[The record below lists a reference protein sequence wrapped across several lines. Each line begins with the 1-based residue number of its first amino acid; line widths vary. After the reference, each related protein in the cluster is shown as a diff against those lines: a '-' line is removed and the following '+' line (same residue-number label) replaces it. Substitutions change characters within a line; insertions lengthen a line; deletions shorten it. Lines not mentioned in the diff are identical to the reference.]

1 MAVEKLSAE
10 QLNAALKEL
19 SDWKLKDEK
28 LHREL
33 QFSNFVQAW
42 GFMSQVAIHAE
53 KANHHPEWFN
63 VWNKVI
69 IDLTTH
75 EAEGISQRDIE
86 LAKKIDGI
94 AENMAG

>member
-1 MAVEKLSAE
+1 MAVEKLSAD

-19 SDWKLKDEK
+19 SNWELKEEK

-75 EAEGISQRDIE
+75 EAEGISQRDID
-86 LAKKIDGI
+86 LAQKIDEI